1 MNSDW
6 GYYEKYLKAMQTTG
20 GSSSSRDQA
29 TDNFEESMSD
39 DPGYQ
44 PGATVNG
51 ENVPILANPKDS
63 IMCEFRAA
71 PGADIHI
78 GDIIHVYDEDW
89 LVVEL
94 YIDKVGIVNGEMW
107 VCNETLKFQNHSPDI
122 LTHKCVVDDGRF
134 TKRSIDPLVYI
145 PINTYLIYM
154 SINPD
159 TIKLHVD
166 KRLSLG
172 TVWDAENEQ
181 VLAVYKII
189 GIDIKSKNHATGDH
203 LMMMTVQKDVY
214 HDEKDD
220 MATGICDVFKPQE
233 SEETP
238 AETGSCS
245 IGGKDKIRI
254 GTARKY
260 TAEFKNADG
269 TTAED
274 ATATWTVS
282 APSGVIYATNGNV
295 CTVTVPLDEGLVGK
309 TVKITLADKDG
320 KYGTE
325 EKTVGVITVG

>member
-6 GYYEKYLKAMQTTG
+6 GFYEKYLKAIQTVS

-29 TDNFEESMSD
+29 AENFEESMSD

-94 YIDKVGIVNGEMW
+94 YIDKVGIINGEMW

-122 LTHKCVVDDGRF
+122 LTHRCVVDDGRF

-154 SINPD
+154 SINPE
-159 TIKLHVD
+159 TLKLHVD
-166 KRLSLG
+166 KRIALG

-181 VLAVYKII
+181 VLAAYKII

-214 HDEKDD
+214 HSEKDD
-220 MATGICDVFKPQE
+220 MVNGICDVFRAASAE
-233 SEETP
+233 DTP
-238 AETGSCS
+238 AETGSCA
-245 IGGKDKIRI
+245 IGGKDNIRI
-254 GTARKY
+254 GTSRKFSAVF
-260 TAEFKNADG
+260 TNTDG
-269 TTAED
+269 SEPEGVE
-274 ATATWTVS
+274 ATWTVT
-282 APSGVIYATNGNV
+282 APDGITYKVAGNA
-295 CTVTVPLDEGLVGK
+295 CTITAALDEGLVGK
-309 TVKITLADKDG
+309 AATITLTDKDG
-320 KYGTE
+320 KYGTNQ
-325 EKTVGVITVG
+325 KTVGVIAVG